1 MNSHA
6 DKPFRDLLLAL
17 PQSTQEEAR
26 KAFQQFQQD
35 SRYPGLQFKK
45 VMGKDRTE
53 YWSARIGLHYR
64 ALGHLKKDGVHWF
77 WIGTH
82 AEYDKL
88 IA

>member
-1 MNSHA
+1 MKSHA

-17 PQSTQEEAR
+17 PQNVQDEAR
-26 KAFQQFQQD
+26 KAFLQFQTD
-35 SRYPGLQFKK
+35 PNYPGLQFKK
-45 VMGKDRTE
+45 VIGKNGNE

-64 ALGHLKKDGVHWF
+64 ALGYMKDDGIHWF

-88 IA
+88 VS

>member
-6 DKPFRDLLLAL
+6 DKPFRDRLLGL
-17 PQSTQEEAR
+17 PLNIQEDAR
-26 KAFQQFQQD
+26 KAFQQFRQD
-35 SRYPGLQFKK
+35 PHHPGLQFKK
-45 VMGKDRTE
+45 VMGKDGNE
-53 YWSARIGLHYR
+53 YWSARVGLHYR
-64 ALGHLKKDGVHWF
+64 ALGRMKADGVHWF